1 MTAQIIQAKWR
12 PRMNW
17 SLPRLMNKRGQSLVE
32 YSLVIALVVIVC
44 IAALTLLGTSASTK
58 VNTIATQL
66 SQ

>member
-1 MTAQIIQAKWR
+1 MTASVEKLVKQL
-12 PRMNW
+12 
-17 SLPRLMNKRGQSLVE
+17 SKRSGQSLVE

-66 SQ
+66 SH

>member
-1 MTAQIIQAKWR
+1 
-12 PRMNW
+12 MNW

>member
-1 MTAQIIQAKWR
+1 MTASVEKLVKQL
-12 PRMNW
+12 
-17 SLPRLMNKRGQSLVE
+17 SKRSGQSLVE
-32 YSLVIALVVIVC
+32 YSFVIALVVIVC